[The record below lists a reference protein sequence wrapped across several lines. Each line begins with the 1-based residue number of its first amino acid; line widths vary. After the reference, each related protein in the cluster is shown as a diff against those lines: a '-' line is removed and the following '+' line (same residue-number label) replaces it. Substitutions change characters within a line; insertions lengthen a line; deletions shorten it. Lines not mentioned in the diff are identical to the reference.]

1 MRDRRVPLGIRD
13 HPPAGLRA
21 RFLAESNFDHAIEW
35 LNLSVD
41 DGEIIFL
48 DPPRLE
54 RLLQNRSRLGIAREE
69 QASGRV
75 LVQPVHRRRRTLE
88 AQLQLAEPL
97 DNAVAA
103 SARRVDR
110 QPRGLVD
117 DNRFGVDE
125 EDPLVEH

>member
-1 MRDRRVPLGIRD
+1 MPSYWLD
-13 HPPAGLRA
+13 
-21 RFLAESNFDHAIEW
+21 LA
-35 LNLSVD
+35 VD

-48 DPPRLE
+48 DLPRLE

-110 QPRGLVD
+110 QARGLVD